1 VAQKPVLAHINKEYW
16 NFYTLLEPATVAKLG
31 DPPAKDLILQLQQLC
46 QQSTPV
52 DFIFKLI
59 PTFTPAPH
67 PQYYGMIDYMV
78 NNRWAFDFVTY
89 SERLNPTGGI
99 ANSILAA
106 SGAPYPLPVPDLDW
120 LWMAGSLIA
129 LVAAIATVLMAGGKP
144 AAAKPAPAQ
153 PVAATSGT

>member
-1 VAQKPVLAHINKEYW
+1 
-16 NFYTLLEPATVAKLG
+16 
-31 DPPAKDLILQLQQLC
+31 
-46 QQSTPV
+46 
-52 DFIFKLI
+52 
-59 PTFTPAPH
+59 
-67 PQYYGMIDYMV
+67 MIDYMV